1 MMQSKFRVIFHEKMS
16 SLDTARD
23 TLLLARYEKIID
35 DVGLLCSTRQTC
47 QGRLTR
53 ITNLTAL
60 TSTLGMIR
68 NAELI

>member
-16 SLDTARD
+16 SLDTVRD
-23 TLLLARYEKIID
+23 ALLIARYEKIID
-35 DVGLLCSTRQTC
+35 DVDFALLYEAN
-47 QGRLTR
+47 

-60 TSTLGMIR
+60 TLTLGMIR